1 MITNLSRK
9 SFGYIDN
16 LSIINVT
23 NADRNGGQA
32 ARSYVTVIYAN
43 GEGNVTIEDI
53 RDVPPDI
60 GSSFP

>member
-32 ARSYVTVIYAN
+32 AGSYVTVIYAN